1 MIEKNTVISVAVA
14 ACCCCLLLAFA
25 CCTSCHVLW
34 STERKRRKIY
44 TTVANRQPELTD
56 QRVLLLF
63 DDQIPY
69 TIASTAI

>member
-1 MIEKNTVISVAVA
+1 MIEKNTVISVAVPA
-14 ACCCCLLLAFA
+14 GCCVLLLAFA
-25 CCTSCHVLW
+25 CCTSCHLLW

-44 TTVANRQPELTD
+44 ATVANRQPELTD